1 MGARKSGEVN
11 KKQLIVAL
19 AKGLKINK
27 KQIVVLWVGITLLL
41 PILFYWLVAY
51 NDYKVEKRNLDFA
64 AIKELAKLTTE
75 RDFNERDIDD
85 LTIEAEELRKELEGQ
100 EYLEWYRDQRAEL
113 VKEHGE
119 KAIQEWEQNRQ
130 KRKEEIMERINV
142 TKRLVGSRE
151 RLNQIKQELEKKSD
165 KAKVYSKKIKEIFYI
180 MKSFYTSKFTTSA
193 EFNKAL
199 DRKNKKA
206 ITIIA
211 MPILIISYLSLLLL
225 FLYLTRNS

>member
-1 MGARKSGEVN
+1 VN

>member
-1 MGARKSGEVN
+1 LGARKSGEVN